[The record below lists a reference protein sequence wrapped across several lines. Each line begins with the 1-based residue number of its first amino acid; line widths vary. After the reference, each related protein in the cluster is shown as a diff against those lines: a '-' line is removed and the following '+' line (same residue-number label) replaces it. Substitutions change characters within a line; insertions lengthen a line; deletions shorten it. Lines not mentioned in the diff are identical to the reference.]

1 MYHISRDKRAEQ
13 SAELIYRGLLECIK
27 RKPFDLVTISDLQR
41 ESGVARTTF
50 YRAFDNLSD
59 VLYWKCDL
67 CFAEVLGG
75 FEARDFQDESRL
87 FLQYFGYWMEHSD
100 ILELLIKIK
109 RQDIIYACHM
119 NNANNLKKS
128 YGTLPGLSKAES
140 EYFMALRTGVTVSI
154 LKAWLDSGRRETA
167 KELVDI
173 IKKQITLLHGSLM

>member
-1 MYHISRDKRAEQ
+1 
-13 SAELIYRGLLECIK
+13 
-27 RKPFDLVTISDLQR
+27 
-41 ESGVARTTF
+41 
-50 YRAFDNLSD
+50 
-59 VLYWKCDL
+59 
-67 CFAEVLGG
+67 
-75 FEARDFQDESRL
+75 
-87 FLQYFGYWMEHSD
+87 MEHSD